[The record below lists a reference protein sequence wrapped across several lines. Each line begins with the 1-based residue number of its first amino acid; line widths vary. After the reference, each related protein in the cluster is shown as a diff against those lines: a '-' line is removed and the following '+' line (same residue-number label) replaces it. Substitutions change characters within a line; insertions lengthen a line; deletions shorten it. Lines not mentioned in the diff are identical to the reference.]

1 MSNRITEKDLEW
13 LLKAINARMIERDGT
28 GAQQYQL
35 GFAYGGCKLET
46 KGGGRSVSH
55 DGYGTKRQLY
65 TFMQGFLDGLN
76 Y

>member
-1 MSNRITEKDLEW
+1 MSRITDKDLEY
-13 LLKAINARMIERDGT
+13 LLNAINARMIEKDGT

-46 KGGGRSVSH
+46 KGGGRTISH
-55 DGYGTKRQLY
+55 NGYGTKRELY
-65 TFMQGFLDGLN
+65 TFMQGLYDGLN